1 MFVCQNDG
9 EKDGDAASL
18 SVDLGFPEEDDD
30 QHHGDVDLIITAAV
44 SLTPLTVHGRGRR
57 VVD

>member
-30 QHHGDVDLIITAAV
+30 QQHGDVDLIITAVV
-44 SLTPLTVHGRGRR
+44 SLSPLTVHSQGRR